1 MHRKTLITGSLM
13 LTCFLSLAHA
23 QSLKPEYIAQ
33 ATERTITLD
42 GDLSDWAGLPQYTIE
57 MSNGFPSV
65 PVSSKGYFQVA
76 YDKDNLYLVGVFNQ
90 AKDTVL
96 AKLAQ
101 DAPEWWNDDV
111 LEIYFQ
117 PNRTD
122 KVPTSQHFAIN
133 PAGVRFKNYT
143 ATTEYQT
150 ASKIED
156 NRWIVEV
163 AFPLGKGVFAAA
175 GDGSAWNLKVGREHQ
190 KAGEYPLWP
199 MGGDFNAETN
209 YGILSF
215 NKTLQ
220 DAQSLVGKY
229 QVAQE
234 SATPIIS
241 RVSDISSFATY
252 YGKDAATISKLS
264 NFDLAITQPGLSK
277 EQLDALHENG
287 TRVVAYLS
295 IGELDPGSAW
305 AGEVKD
311 SWVLGTNA
319 NWGSKFVNAS
329 EVGWQDIMVRETG
342 KLIAQGYDGVFLD
355 TLDTADVYPQAA
367 PGLVATVE
375 KLRKTYPDAVIVQN
389 RGFSLLKQTAEL
401 VDAVMFEGF
410 SSAWDFN
417 KKEYHAVQG
426 DPNFVASYAKRGL
439 VVLAQDYANPDDT
452 ATITNDYVRAREY
465 GFIPYVANLMLDQ
478 LYIPEL

>member
-1 MHRKTLITGSLM
+1 MQRKHLIALGAVS
-13 LTCFLSLAHA
+13 LTCSLAAA
-23 QSLKPEYIAQ
+23 QNLKPEYIAQ
-33 ATERTITLD
+33 ATERTIQLD
-42 GDLSDWAGLPQYTIE
+42 GDLKDWNGLPKYTIE

-65 PVSSKGYFQVA
+65 PVGSKGYFQVA
-76 YDKDNLYLVGVFNQ
+76 YDQRNLYLVGVFDQ
-90 AKDTVL
+90 EKSTVL

-122 KVPTSQHFAIN
+122 KVPTTQHFAIS
-133 PAGVRFKNYT
+133 PSGVRFKNYT

-163 AFPLGKGVFAAA
+163 AFPLGQGVFASAQ
-175 GDGSAWNLKVGREHQ
+175 DGSAWNLKVGREHQ

-220 DAQSLVGKY
+220 DANALLSKY
-229 QVAQE
+229 QVATE
-234 SATPIIS
+234 AAAPIQS
-241 RVSDISSFATY
+241 QLSDISSFATY
-252 YGKDAATISKLS
+252 YGQDAQSISKLS
-264 NFDLAITQPGLSK
+264 NFDLAITQPVLTRA
-277 EQLDALHENG
+277 QLDALHENG

-295 IGELDPGSAW
+295 IGELDPGSVW
-305 AGEVKD
+305 ASEVKD
-311 SWVLGTNA
+311 SWVLGTNE
-319 NWGSKFVNAS
+319 NWGSKFINAS
-329 EVGWQDIMVRETG
+329 ETGWQDIMVRETG
-342 KLIAQGYDGVFLD
+342 KLLAQGYDGVFLD

-367 PGLVATVE
+367 SGLVATVSR
-375 KLRKTYPDAVIVQN
+375 LRSTYPNAVIVQN
-389 RGFSLLKQTAEL
+389 RGFSLLKQTAEQI
-401 VDAVMFEGF
+401 DAVMFEGF
-410 SSAWDFN
+410 SSAWDFS
-417 KKEYHAVQG
+417 KKEYHTVQG
-426 DPNFVASYAKRGL
+426 DPNFVAAYAKRGL
-439 VVLAQDYANPDDT
+439 VVLAQDYANSDDT
-452 ATITNDYVRAREY
+452 HTITSDYLRARQF
-465 GFIPYVANLMLDQ
+465 GFIPYVSNLMLDQ